1 MQRRKIIHNA
11 DSSEANCILLTANK
25 KVKDMKVGQDLY
37 PCNPAE
43 YSREGKLKK
52 SEKIRRTK

>member
-11 DSSEANCILLTANK
+11 DISEANCILFTANK
-25 KVKDMKVGQDLY
+25 KVKDIKVGQDLY

-52 SEKIRRTK
+52 VEK